1 MCQTALISEKIV
13 NLGTRSYK
21 HRLESLV
28 GIDFTHAK
36 LGRLNR
42 DLDKLYELLYGQ
54 FNEISLSDY
63 KLFGSG
69 FQELI
74 KSVKALYNTCKKN
87 AVGLGISN
95 EIELLGRNY
104 AALEELD
111 EDIRNFKASVGPDS
125 EMQGLLSH
133 ASRLMDAVI

>member
-21 HRLESLV
+21 HRLESLA
-28 GIDFTHAK
+28 GIDLTNAK
-36 LGRLNR
+36 LGKLNR

-69 FQELI
+69 FQKLV

-87 AVGLGISN
+87 SVGLGISN

-104 AALEELD
+104 AGLEELD

-125 EMQGLLSH
+125 EMQSLLSH